1 MPTKTTLRKPLVSPV
16 LMPDDTFMS
25 RAAKRQS
32 SMTTHPKQQSPTAA
46 KEIDKNWDKEFLVR
60 FKPFFKKTEINTMR
74 EVDPVRA
81 DFLER
86 LRNNKNL

>member
-1 MPTKTTLRKPLVSPV
+1 
-16 LMPDDTFMS
+16 
-25 RAAKRQS
+25 
-32 SMTTHPKQQSPTAA
+32 
-46 KEIDKNWDKEFLVR
+46 VR
-60 FKPFFKKTEINTMR
+60 FKPFFKKNEINTMR